1 MRSRLLASLVVFAA
15 TAALVLLQ
23 LSSPKEIQKET
34 ASPGDTVTV
43 ASAPLDSAPREASP
57 AAQLGQGNADRS
69 ELLAIEQEHLR
80 HPEGVRQNNVVQVA
94 AVSRFAEQ
102 TNNVLAKEPLLTHLR
117 FTLDSVDCRENSC
130 LAHMRFLDFGSAD
143 AFFRMMEDGRL
154 APVFKQVSAPKC
166 PPVRRAVPRIPGEVQ
181 PNAEAVLH
189 FECQ

>member
-43 ASAPLDSAPREASP
+43 ASAPLDSAPRDASP
-57 AAQLGQGNADRS
+57 AAQL
-69 ELLAIEQEHLR
+69 
-80 HPEGVRQNNVVQVA
+80 EGVRQNNVVQVA